1 MILKAKARAL
11 ITVRRWTQ
19 TGRDR
24 SQKVIGRHVNVRRVE
39 IHDFDCREVAKDFV
53 GRTEGPQP
61 VLIIYDL
68 HRVENDNKLIKK
80 NSNEFPK
87 IPFFSF
93 IGDYAEGSTE
103 YFHIVSLPFC
113 LGSRLSP

>member
-24 SQKVIGRHVNVRRVE
+24 SQKVVGRHVNVRRVE
-39 IHDFDCREVAKDFV
+39 IHDFNGREVAKDFV

-80 NSNEFPK
+80 TRTSSLKFL
-87 IPFFSF
+87 FFF
-93 IGDYAEGSTE
+93 YW
-103 YFHIVSLPFC
+103 
-113 LGSRLSP
+113 RLR